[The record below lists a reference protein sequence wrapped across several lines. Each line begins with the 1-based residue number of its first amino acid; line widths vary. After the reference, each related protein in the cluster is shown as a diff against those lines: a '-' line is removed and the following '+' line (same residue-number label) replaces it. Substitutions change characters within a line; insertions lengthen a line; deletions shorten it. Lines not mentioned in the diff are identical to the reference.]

1 MLIYTHG
8 VTFPPFRK
16 TEASEWTS
24 TSVASTFNTYALTT
38 QIPMPKSSVS
48 DEDWVE
54 PPLDRQL
61 WKHGGTSRKMAREFL
76 HVEDFTFGSLWA
88 TSSAHWSPNK
98 ENEVACQCC
107 KKKSCMHI
115 ALFSWWSEVMQDC
128 KRFRT
133 IKASGVENC
142 KTSLYCNYCSL
153 GPCVYTVTSKYKVEE
168 LVAGFYW
175 AYGIPQCIGPVDG
188 THVEIKQPSMNSVDH
203 VNRKGRFS
211 LNIQATC
218 DWRY

>member
-1 MLIYTHG
+1 ML
-8 VTFPPFRK
+8 
-16 TEASEWTS
+16 S
-24 TSVASTFNTYALTT
+24 
-38 QIPMPKSSVS
+38 QPKSQCQSRLFRTKTGSNHLLIDNFESTEVLPEKWRENFCMLRTSLLALCELLRLHIEAQTTKMKLPVSV
-48 DEDWVE
+48 V
-54 PPLDRQL
+54 
-61 WKHGGTSRKMAREFL
+61 
-76 HVEDFTFGSLWA
+76 
-88 TSSAHWSPNK
+88 
-98 ENEVACQCC
+98 

-188 THVEIKQPSMNSVDH
+188 THVEIKQPFMNSVDH

-218 DWRY
+218 D